1 MKIHPHIK
9 HYIRSVLMS
18 GSSLKTDKWKD
29 AVVKEIEEELFSKLT
44 STISTESYQETV
56 DQVIKEFEEQ
66 QMKQFLL
73 QMKQAFKQ
81 IPLSLIKDQ

>member
-1 MKIHPHIK
+1 
-9 HYIRSVLMS
+9 MS